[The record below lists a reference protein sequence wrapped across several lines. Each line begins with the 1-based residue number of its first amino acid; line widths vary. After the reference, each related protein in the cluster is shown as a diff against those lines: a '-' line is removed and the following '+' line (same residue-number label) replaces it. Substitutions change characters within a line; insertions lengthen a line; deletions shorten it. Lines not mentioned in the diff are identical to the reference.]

1 MVIAPYFNA
10 AKIMVFS
17 IVWLYYNIFLYFCTV
32 NYDFIDINYKKSKSN
47 CINIQYIIYNGKRI
61 KTSDK
66 TFGELQPVVQR
77 HRCQG

>member
-32 NYDFIDINYKKSKSN
+32 NYDFIDVNYKKSKSN
-47 CINIQYIIYNGKRI
+47 CINIQYII
-61 KTSDK
+61 
-66 TFGELQPVVQR
+66 
-77 HRCQG
+77 